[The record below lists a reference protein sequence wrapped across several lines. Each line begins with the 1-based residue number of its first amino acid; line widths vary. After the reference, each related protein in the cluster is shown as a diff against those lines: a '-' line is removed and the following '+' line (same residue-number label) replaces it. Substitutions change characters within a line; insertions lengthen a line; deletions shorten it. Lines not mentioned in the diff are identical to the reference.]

1 MENIDEKI
9 KKLMQKEIHAKT
21 VLIDKADLDRR
32 IEEEA
37 KEGFKFVRMAEIN
50 GRLKVTF
57 EK

>member
-21 VLIDKADLDRR
+21 VLIDKADLEER
-32 IEEEA
+32 IKQEEA
-37 KEGFKFVRMAEIN
+37 EGFKFIKSTEIN